1 MVISIMHRPEEISES
16 EFARLLA
23 QYPAVVRTVSDS
35 KPAKPGQKSLQLLD
49 QFRYVD
55 APDSFGRVE
64 PQHEM
69 TLDEVERLVE
79 WKLSVGTHMPSRYP
93 RPLMTRSRHGKFRPT
108 LMSLV
113 SSNAPSLVQS
123 TIAEAIDAYR
133 SSSSPSPSSPPSSGA
148 IAKAITTLAKLRGIG
163 PATASLLLSVHDP
176 ERVIFF
182 SDEAFYWLC
191 SDGSK
196 ASIKYNAHEY
206 SALCDRAATL
216 VRRLRVSAMDI
227 ERVAYVIMR
236 QPVDDGKVVKE
247 QKARTTLPKQQAT
260 SAKRKTMS
268 TSAQATRAIDTPGV
282 RRSKRLKS

>member
-35 KPAKPGQKSLQLLD
+35 KPAKPGPKSLQLLD

-79 WKLSVGTHMPSRYP
+79 WKL
-93 RPLMTRSRHGKFRPT
+93 RHGKFRPT

-133 SSSSPSPSSPPSSGA
+133 SSSSPPPSSPPSSGA